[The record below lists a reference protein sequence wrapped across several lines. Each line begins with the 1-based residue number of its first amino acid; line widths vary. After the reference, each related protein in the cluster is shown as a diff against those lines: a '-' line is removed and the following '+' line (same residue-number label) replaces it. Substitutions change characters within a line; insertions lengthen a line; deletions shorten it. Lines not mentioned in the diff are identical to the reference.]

1 MMLIYLLMNWQ
12 EENMKILIKN
22 GNVVLDGNK
31 IIENG
36 GVLVENNKIVGV
48 YKNWKNIN
56 SDQQIDAQGNYIVP
70 GLIETHTHGI
80 KGYDFNTCHS
90 DDIAKISEALL
101 DEGVTGFASLVSEQH
116 NELLKLLDMY
126 NECTV
131 KNFMGVHIEGPFL
144 NPQKTGVMKK
154 ENMQLPDIQKFSE
167 YLHHCPCIKS
177 MTIAPELPNAYDLI
191 TYGNN
196 HGIVMNIGHSLA
208 SSQQVLQAQ
217 QYGAKG
223 VTHLYNAMNQH
234 LHRDPGVVTGA
245 FISDL
250 FCELI
255 VDGYH
260 IDYDIILATYKLL
273 GKERIVLICDA
284 NPCKGLPDGEYRFSG
299 NDVLI
304 KNGEA
309 RVKST
314 GRIAGSTLKLNQACK
329 NIMALTNCSINDAIY
344 MASTHPAEIYGLNKG
359 KLVPGYDGDVL
370 VVNKDFDILA
380 VVNQGTIQR
389 NNL

>member
-1 MMLIYLLMNWQ
+1 
-12 EENMKILIKN
+12 MKTLIKN
-22 GNVVLDGNK
+22 GIVIIDGNK
-31 IIENG
+31 TIKNG
-36 GVLVENNKIVGV
+36 GVLVEDDKIIGV
-48 YKNWKNIN
+48 YKNWENVK

-80 KGYDFNTCHS
+80 SGYDFNTCHS
-90 DDIAKISEALL
+90 EDISKISEALL
-101 DEGVTGFASLVSEQH
+101 DEGVTAFFASLVSEPH
-116 NELLKLLDMY
+116 DVLLKLLDMY
-126 NECTV
+126 DKCTD

-144 NPQKTGVMKK
+144 NTERTGVMKK
-154 ENMQLPDIQKFSE
+154 EHMQLPNFENFNE
-167 YLHHCPCIKS
+167 YLQHCSRVKS

-191 TYGNN
+191 TYANN
-196 HGIVMNIGHSLA
+196 QGIVMNVGHSLA
-208 SSQQVLQAQ
+208 TSQEVLQAQ

-260 IDYDIILATYKLL
+260 VNYDIVLATYKLL

-299 NDVLI
+299 NDVVI
-304 KNGEA
+304 INGEA

-314 GRIAGSTLKLNQACK
+314 GRIAGSTLKLNKACK
-329 NIMALTNCSINDAIY
+329 NIMNLTNCSMNDAIY

-380 VVNQGTIQR
+380 FVNQGTIQR
-389 NNL
+389 NKL